1 LLPCRAD
8 GGHGRFHL
16 ALQFEENDG
25 VKQVPIGGFQCL
37 TGLFVRDIGFGAQ
50 LFNLFQCDHG
60 ALSSRCMVRLVAG
73 SVGRSDAGLV
83 CDRDQDIARGLETAD
98 RKIRNT

>member
-1 LLPCRAD
+1 MPPE
-8 GGHGRFHL
+8 GHGRFHL
-16 ALQFEENDG
+16 ALKFEENDG
-25 VKQVPIGGFQCL
+25 VKQVPIGGFQRL

-50 LFNLFQCDHG
+50 LFYLFQCNHG
-60 ALSSRCMVRLVAG
+60 ALSSRFMGRHITG
-73 SVGRSDAGLV
+73 SCGRSDADLV